1 MKRNTF
7 LNMILAAGLIL
18 TVIPQGIVQIHA
30 SDSIIPVY
38 RVYNPNSGEHFFT
51 TKAKE
56 QAYLVSI
63 GWNDEGIGF
72 YEHSE
77 TGDAV
82 YRLYNPNAGEH
93 HYTDDKK
100 EKEDLVDLGWNDEGI
115 AFYSDADQ
123 EIEIYRA
130 YNPNAPANN
139 HNYTASMAEQ
149 SNLVNYGWNDEDI
162 AWYSCSALAGSVS
175 ERRSTI
181 YQLLTSTCKLN
192 KAAACGILANIQL
205 ESTYNPRAVNDID
218 NGYYGLCQWDGK
230 YRWTDL
236 ITYCRKTNTG
246 RYSIE
251 GQVDFMIY
259 DLGQRGQLENLKKVE
274 DSEDGA
280 KEAAIYF
287 CEKYEVR
294 EDYYDCDKLAAEL
307 YRSLK

>member
-1 MKRNTF
+1 
-7 LNMILAAGLIL
+7 MILAAGLIL

-51 TKAKE
+51 TNAKE

-63 GWNDEGIGF
+63 GWNDEGVGF

-100 EKEDLVDLGWNDEGI
+100 EKEDLVDLGWNDE
-115 AFYSDADQ
+115 
-123 EIEIYRA
+123 
-130 YNPNAPANN
+130 
-139 HNYTASMAEQ
+139 
-149 SNLVNYGWNDEDI
+149 DI
-162 AWYSCSALAGSVS
+162 AWYSCSAPAGSVS

-192 KAAACGILANIQL
+192 KAAACGILANIQI

-294 EDYYDCDKLAAEL
+294 EDHYDCDKLAAEL